1 MLLTPGLLLN
11 MRTRLQLGVLALLLL
26 TAGGFPM
33 NTHADTDIHP
43 HAEKLK
49 NDDGSWR
56 YTNHLADETSPY
68 LLQHAHNPVDW
79 WPWGQA
85 AFDEARRRNVP
96 IFLSVGYSTCYWC
109 HVMERQVFEDPEIAA
124 KMNELFVCVK
134 VDREERP
141 DVDDIYMMATQLMT
155 GSGGW
160 PMSVFLTPPG
170 PPDENGEDDPG
181 LKPFWAGTYIPPT
194 PQHGRPGFP
203 QVLDGL
209 SGAWH
214 EQRDEILQQGD
225 KLAEAVSEALVKQGE
240 PGPVDASMVQAA
252 TDQLLNMYD
261 REHGGF
267 GNAPK
272 FPQPAYLDFLLAVYE
287 NNPADALW
295 QVIGHTLE
303 KMARGGMY
311 DQVGGGFHRYST
323 DERWLVPHFEKML
336 YDNAQLVELY
346 VQAIEK
352 KPADAS
358 AALYERVVRESCDY
372 VLREMTDPTG
382 AFYSAQDA
390 EVNAREGENYVW
402 TEPQVREAIADSA
415 LADLAVRMYGLDGGP
430 NFQDP
435 HAPDAGPVNVLYL
448 PVPLARLNADTGD
461 KMSAMLDKRRQIN
474 KALKAVRDRR
484 DQPGTDDKT
493 LLSWNGMMI
502 AALADAGRVLDEP
515 KYTDAA
521 ALAADAI
528 LAHMTAENGGLY
540 RTMRQG
546 EAKIPG
552 FLEDYAW
559 FAHGLL
565 ALHHAQ
571 PDQPKWL
578 ELARHYTHVAA
589 ERFAAD
595 TGGYYDTLA
604 DQRDLF
610 VRVRGVYDGA
620 IPSANGRMIHN
631 QLELYELTGEAK
643 WLDRAEKDLRSFADP
658 LRRSGAG
665 MVQMQAALLRAL
677 ELDPARFAETAQAVA
692 DTQAPEPTSDSPVTA
707 TLEPATPMFTDGV
720 AELTLTLDIH
730 PDYHINSNTPSQDF
744 LIPTTLTLANAED
757 YELDVRYAEPVM
769 ESYDYADQPLSVF
782 HGKVK
787 FRVTLRKSTGA
798 SDALPADAVLLLN
811 YQACTTSACLQPATE
826 RIPLVVK

>member
-1 MLLTPGLLLN
+1 MLLFRGLLLK

-26 TAGGFPM
+26 TAGWFTM
-33 NTHADTDIHP
+33 NSHADDDIHP
-43 HAEKLK
+43 HAAKLK

-56 YTNHLADETSPY
+56 FTNHLANETSPY

-79 WPWGQA
+79 RPWGQA
-85 AFDEARRRNVP
+85 AFDEARERNVP

-109 HVMERQVFEDPEIAA
+109 HVMERQVFEDPAIAA

-170 PPDENGEDDPG
+170 ADGEDDPG

-194 PQHGRPGFP
+194 PQHGRPSFP

-214 EQRDEILQQGD
+214 EQRGDIVAQGN
-225 KLAEAVSEALVKQGE
+225 KLAEAVSDSLVKQGE
-240 PGPVDASMVQAA
+240 PGPVDATMIQAA
-252 TDQLLNMYD
+252 TDQLLHMYD

-267 GNAPK
+267 GGAPK
-272 FPQPAYLDFLLAVYE
+272 FPQPAYLDFLLSVYE

-295 QVIGHTLE
+295 QVIGHTLDQ
-303 KMARGGMY
+303 MARGGMY

-323 DERWLVPHFEKML
+323 DDRWLVPHFEKML

-346 VQAIEK
+346 ARALEK
-352 KPADAS
+352 KPADAN
-358 AALYERVVRESCDY
+358 AALYHRVIRETCDY

-382 AFYSAQDA
+382 AFWSAQDA

-402 TEPQVREAIADSA
+402 TEPQVRGAISDAG
-415 LADLAVRMYGLDGGP
+415 LADLAIKMYGLDKGS

-435 HAPDAGPVNVLYL
+435 HDPNAKPVNVLFL
-448 PVPLARLNADTGD
+448 PIPLATLNAQAGSE
-461 KMSAMLDKRRQIN
+461 MSAMLDKRSQIN
-474 KALKAVRDRR
+474 AALKAVRDQR
-484 DQPGTDDKT
+484 DQPGTDDKS

-502 AALADAGRVLDEP
+502 AALADAGRVLNEP

-528 LAHMTAENGGLY
+528 LSHMTADDGGLY

-546 EAKIPG
+546 EAKIPA

-559 FAHGLL
+559 FTHGLI

-595 TGGYYDTLA
+595 TGGYFDTLA

-631 QLELYELTGEAK
+631 QLDLYELTHDTA
-643 WLDRAEKDLRSFADP
+643 WLDSAEKDLRSFADP

-665 MVQMQAALLRAL
+665 MVQMQAALLRAM
-677 ELDPARFAETAQAVA
+677 EIDPARFADTAQTASNTQ
-692 DTQAPEPTSDSPVTA
+692 DTDPASGSPITVTLKPVT
-707 TLEPATPMFTDGV
+707 PVFTDGV
-720 AELTLTLDIH
+720 AELSLSLDIH
-730 PDYHINSNTPSQDF
+730 PDFHINSNTPSQNF
-744 LIPTTLTLANAED
+744 LIPTTLTLAGAEG
-757 YELDVRYAEPVM
+757 YELEVDYPVPVM

-782 HGKVK
+782 HGQVK
-787 FRVTLRKSTGA
+787 FQIKLRRTA
-798 SDALPADAVLLLN
+798 DAPDSLPADAALLLN
-811 YQACTTSACLQPATE
+811 YQACTTSACLQPSTE
-826 RIPLVVK
+826 RIPFAVK

>member
-1 MLLTPGLLLN
+1 

-26 TAGGFPM
+26 TAGWFTM
-33 NTHADTDIHP
+33 NSQAANDIHP
-43 HAEKLK
+43 HADKLK
-49 NDDGSWR
+49 KEDGSWR
-56 YTNHLADETSPY
+56 FTNHLENETSPY

-79 WPWGQA
+79 RPWGQA
-85 AFDEARRRNVP
+85 AFDEARERDVP

-109 HVMERQVFEDPEIAA
+109 HVMERQVFEDPDIAA

-170 PPDENGEDDPG
+170 AAGENDPG

-209 SGAWH
+209 SHAWN
-214 EQRDEILQQGD
+214 EQRTEITGQGD
-225 KLAEAVSEALVKQGE
+225 KLAEAVSQALVRQGE
-240 PGPVDASMVQAA
+240 PGPVDASMIQAA

-261 REHGGF
+261 RKHGGF
-267 GNAPK
+267 GGAPK
-272 FPQPAYLDFLLAVYE
+272 FPQPAYLEFLLAVYE

-295 QVIGHTLE
+295 QIIGHTLE
-303 KMARGGMY
+303 QMARGGMY

-323 DERWLVPHFEKML
+323 DDRWLVPHFEKML

-346 VQAIEK
+346 AAALDK
-352 KPADAS
+352 KPTDAN
-358 AALYERVVRESCDY
+358 APLYERVIRETCDY
-372 VLREMTDPTG
+372 VLRDMTDPTG
-382 AFYSAQDA
+382 AFWSAQDA

-402 TEPQVREAIADSA
+402 TESQARDAISDAD
-415 LADLAVRMYGLDGGP
+415 LADLAVKMYGLDLGS

-435 HAPDAGPVNVLYL
+435 HDPDAKPVNVLYL
-448 PVPLARLNADTGD
+448 PVPLATLSAEIGGEMSVMLN
-461 KMSAMLDKRRQIN
+461 KRRQIN
-474 KALKAVRDRR
+474 AALKTVRDQR

-502 AALADAGRVLDEP
+502 AAMADAGRVLNEP

-528 LAHMTAENGGLY
+528 LSHMTDKDGGLF

-546 EAKIPG
+546 EAKIPA

-559 FAHGLL
+559 FTHGLI

-571 PDQPKWL
+571 PDQTKWL
-578 ELARHYTHVAA
+578 ELAKHYTRAA
-589 ERFAAD
+589 SERFAAE

-604 DQRDLF
+604 NQRDLF

-620 IPSANGRMIHN
+620 VPSANGRMIHN
-631 QLELYELTGEAK
+631 QLDLYEITNEAR
-643 WLDRAEKDLRSFADP
+643 WLDATEKGLRSFAEP
-658 LRRSGAG
+658 LARSGSG

-677 ELDPARFAETAQAVA
+677 ELDPARFADAGQVVSTTT
-692 DTQAPEPTSDSPVTA
+692 DTDSDNDSPVRV
-707 TLEPATPMFTDGV
+707 TLEPSPLVFNEGA
-720 AELTLTLDIH
+720 AKLTVTLDIH
-730 PDYHINSNTPSQDF
+730 SDFHINSNEPSQEF
-744 LIPTTLTLANAED
+744 LIPTVLSLANAD
-757 YELDVRYAEPVM
+757 GYELEVAYPTPTMA
-769 ESYDYADQPLSVF
+769 SYDYADQPLSVF
-782 HGKVK
+782 HG
-787 FRVTLRKSTGA
+787 RVQVRATLRKTSQSA
-798 SDALPADAVLLLN
+798 EALPADAVLLLS
-811 YQACTTSACLQPATE
+811 YQACTSSACLQPATE
-826 RIPLVVK
+826 LIPLIIASE